1 MKRLLT
7 VTLLLLLCVACVAE
21 DSDLP
26 ALARSRGFT
35 VDIAEGG
42 GALARCDLTVGADGT
57 AAMAWTKA
65 AQLYTVSG
73 GADALARLYLDALAM
88 GGWEACAYTAEGV
101 AKLSFGVDSARRLDT
116 LDAYAAEL
124 RVTLGLTSLAN
135 ALLGVTRSYVLN
147 KRSKKFHYPD
157 CSGIRDMNPKNREDY
172 TGTRDAVIAM
182 GYSPCGICRP

>member
-1 MKRLLT
+1 MKRLLAI
-7 VTLLLLLCVACVAE
+7 TLLLLLCFACVAE
-21 DSDLP
+21 DGDLL
-26 ALARSRGFT
+26 ALARSRGFAP
-35 VDIAEGG
+35 DIADGG

-57 AAMAWTKA
+57 ATMVWKKT

-73 GADALARLYLDALAM
+73 GVDALARLYLDALAL

-101 AKLSFGVDSARRLDT
+101 AKLSYGANSARRLDT
-116 LDAYAAEL
+116 LDAYEAEL
-124 RVTLGLTSLAN
+124 RATLGLTSLAN

-172 TGTRDAVIAM
+172 TGTRDEVIAM